1 MQPQRAVA
9 ALLLHPGTVGGPFVV
24 LDDLLNQ
31 EPGGLLDVDVV
42 LGGRE
47 IPALS
52 IKKDQHMNPSPF

>member
-1 MQPQRAVA
+1 MQPQCAVA
-9 ALLLHPGTVGGPFVV
+9 ALLLHPGAVGGPFVV

-47 IPALS
+47 IPA
-52 IKKDQHMNPSPF
+52 